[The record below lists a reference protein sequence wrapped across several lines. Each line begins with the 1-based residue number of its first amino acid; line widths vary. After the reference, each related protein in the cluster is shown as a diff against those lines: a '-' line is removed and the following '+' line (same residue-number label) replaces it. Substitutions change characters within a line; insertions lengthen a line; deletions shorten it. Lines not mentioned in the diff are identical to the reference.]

1 MPTHTT
7 AEIIPPVLPPSRS
20 AANGTTASLPGEMHD
35 LMNGHLREEGL
46 PEAHLPALPISR
58 VLKGQKALVTGAN
71 SGIGQAVALALAHA
85 GADVVVNYVSR
96 PEAAEAVVREATRCG
111 VNAYAHRA
119 NVAREDEVQ
128 GMFQTMIREFGTI
141 DILVNNA
148 GLQKDA
154 PIDRMS
160 LADWQFV
167 LDVNLTG
174 QFLCSREAIRE
185 FKRRGVREDVSC
197 AAGKIICM
205 SSVHEVIPWAGHV
218 NYAAS
223 KGGVML
229 MMKSIAQEVA
239 PHRIRVNSVCPGAV
253 RTPINMEAWG
263 TPEAYR
269 ELMKLI
275 PYKRIGEPNDIGRA
289 AVWLASDDSDYI
301 HGASIFVDGGMTLY
315 PGFETGG

>member
-1 MPTHTT
+1 MTSESNPLANRLNRTDT
-7 AEIIPPVLPPSRS
+7 A
-20 AANGTTASLPGEMHD
+20 HD
-35 LMNGHLREEGL
+35 SLMNDHLREVGL
-46 PEAHLPALPISR
+46 PEAVMPSCPINR

-96 PEAAEAVVREATRCG
+96 PEAAEAVVKEASRCG
-111 VNAYAHRA
+111 ASVYAHQADVRD
-119 NVAREDEVQ
+119 EDQVQ
-128 GMFQTMIREFGTI
+128 GMFKKMIQEFGTI

-154 PIDRMS
+154 PFDQMS
-160 LADWQFV
+160 LADWKLV

-174 QFLCSREAIRE
+174 QFLCAREAVRE
-185 FKRRGVREDVSC
+185 FKRRGIRREVSC

-239 PHRIRVNSVCPGAV
+239 PHRIRVNSVAPGAI

-275 PYKRIGEPNDIGRA
+275 PYKRIGEPEDIGRA
-289 AVWLASDDSDYI
+289 CVWLASDDSDYI
-301 HGASIFVDGGMTLY
+301 HGTTLFVDGGMTLY